1 VDDERRADV
10 AVVDIPEEGP
20 FDGCNLSVKCGLD
33 GSERFAVGGQ
43 GFTLPFRVLGD
54 HPSHVTG
61 PDTQGPRTTD
71 SSLITKSNF
80 RSELRSQSRIQ

>member
-1 VDDERRADV
+1 MGILRAFQSPPRRLA
-10 AVVDIPEEGP
+10 
-20 FDGCNLSVKCGLD
+20 
-33 GSERFAVGGQ
+33 
-43 GFTLPFRVLGD
+43 
-54 HPSHVTG
+54 VTG

>member
-1 VDDERRADV
+1 MHIWLSEKGYP
-10 AVVDIPEEGP
+10 PEDNSWEP
-20 FDGCNLSVKCGLD
+20 ATDLQNAAEEV
-33 GSERFAVGGQ
+33 
-43 GFTLPFRVLGD
+43 
-54 HPSHVTG
+54 HVTG

>member
-1 VDDERRADV
+1 MKGAGEYYTTSYGMRIDSHQEDISWEV
-10 AVVDIPEEGP
+10 AQIEENIAGY
-20 FDGCNLSVKCGLD
+20 
-33 GSERFAVGGQ
+33 
-43 GFTLPFRVLGD
+43 LPMFWLYL
-54 HPSHVTG
+54 HVTG

>member
-1 VDDERRADV
+1 MTDRLESAGGASMTRLVD
-10 AVVDIPEEGP
+10 
-20 FDGCNLSVKCGLD
+20 FKLSVL
-33 GSERFAVGGQ
+33 A
-43 GFTLPFRVLGD
+43 
-54 HPSHVTG
+54 SHGEYVTG